1 MENGGSVNDG
11 CGRPQA
17 TQGIVRGVVRLLT
30 SLDAV
35 AVTEVPL
42 GNGRRADIVA
52 LDRRGAISIVEV
64 KSSMADFRADR
75 KWPAYLDYCDD
86 FSFAVGPAFP
96 LERLPPEPG
105 IIVADAYGGAVVR
118 AAPRRS
124 LAGARRKTMLI
135 AVARAAA
142 LRLTQMLDRDLPR
155 VSSRALPDL

>member
-1 MENGGSVNDG
+1 MENGSAGG
-11 CGRPQA
+11 GRPQI
-17 TQGIVRGVVRLLT
+17 TQGIVRGVVRLLA

-52 LDRRGAISIVEV
+52 LDRRGVICIIEV
-64 KSSMADFRADR
+64 KSSMADFLADR
-75 KWPAYLDYCDD
+75 KWQAYLDYCDD

-96 LERLPPEPG
+96 LDALPQEPG

-124 LAGARRKTMLI
+124 LAGARRKAMTL

-142 LRLTQMLDRDLPR
+142 LRLAHMLDRDLPLAPR
-155 VSSRALPDL
+155 GLPDL

>member
-1 MENGGSVNDG
+1 MGNRSDSG
-11 CGRPQA
+11 GRPQV
-17 TQGIVRGVVRLLT
+17 TQGIVRGVVRLFA

-52 LDRRGAISIVEV
+52 LDRRGAIRIVEV

-75 KWPAYLDYCDD
+75 KWQAYLDYCDD

-96 LERLPPEPG
+96 LDALPQEPG

-118 AAPRRS
+118 AAPRRP
-124 LAGARRKTMLI
+124 LAGARRKAMIL

-142 LRLTQMLDRDLPR
+142 LRLSHLLDRDLPLSPR
-155 VSSRALPDL
+155 TLPDL

>member
-1 MENGGSVNDG
+1 MENAGAGG
-11 CGRPQA
+11 GRPQV
-17 TQGIVRGVVRLLT
+17 TQGIVRGVVRLLA

-52 LDRRGAISIVEV
+52 LDRHGAIGIVEV

-75 KWPAYLDYCDD
+75 KWQTYLEYCDD

-96 LERLPPEPG
+96 LETLPREPG

-118 AAPRRS
+118 TAPRRP
-124 LAGARRKTMLI
+124 LAGARRKAMIL

-142 LRLTQMLDRDLPR
+142 LRLAHMLDRDLPLSTR
-155 VSSRALPDL
+155 GLPDL